1 MESRFSRQG
10 FLGGAAKALLGA
22 VRLGI
27 VGLGGGG
34 SHVCQQF
41 AHIGLERP
49 IGADPDKATTTNSNR
64 LVGASWSDIQ
74 VSELKAQIAEKAY
87 LAVNPAAR
95 PFFASKAW
103 QEVQMEL
110 RESAAIIGCVDSI
123 GERSQIEAFARRFLI
138 PYIDIGMDV
147 YRSTSGDHS
156 ISGQV
161 VLSMPGGPCLR
172 CMGIVTNT
180 RIAEEAHQYGAAGPR
195 PQVVW
200 PNGVLASTA
209 VGIAVQ
215 LLTPWHSKQQKHI
228 YLEYNGNTHTLSPS
242 PRLDYLID
250 TTCPHFDEHE
260 IGDPYFLRQLT
271 H

>member
-1 MESRFSRQG
+1 MENRFSRQG
-10 FLGGAAKALLGA
+10 FLGETAEALYRA
-22 VRLGI
+22 VSIGI

-64 LVGASWSDIQ
+64 LVGASWNDIQ
-74 VSELKAQIAEKAY
+74 DNELKAQIAERLY
-87 LAVNPAAR
+87 RSVNPVAR
-95 PFFASKAW
+95 PFFSSKAW
-103 QEVQMEL
+103 QEVQVEL
-110 RESAAIIGCVDSI
+110 RGSTAIIGCVDSI
-123 GERSQIEAFARRFLI
+123 GERSQLEAFARRFLI

-147 YRSTSGDHS
+147 HRSTSGDHS

-161 VLSMPGGPCLR
+161 VVSMPGGPCLR
-172 CMGIVTNT
+172 CMGIVTDT

-215 LLTPWHSKQQKHI
+215 LLTPWHSKQPKQV
-228 YLEYNGNTHTLSPS
+228 YLEYDGNTHTLSPS
-242 PRLDYLID
+242 PRLEYLVG
-250 TTCPHFDEHE
+250 TTCPHFDDHE
-260 IGDPYFLRQLT
+260 VGDPYFLRQAT